1 MFWSTLLF
9 GELNHTVSMILVDP
23 FDIYSYTLDR
33 SMFWSTL
40 LIGVTL
46 CQRSWLTLF
55 SYTHIHWIGQC
66 FGRLFCSEVSR
77 LGTISGSPRRLNGKE
92 WVRYFIIFYDILW
105 YDDMFS
111 TLQFGLFSN
120 DFEQIRLSMERRLI
134 PGCPALMDPPLRW
147 FHKFR
152 DK

>member
-9 GELNHTVSMILVDP
+9 GGLNHTVSMILVDS

-77 LGTISGSPRRLNGKE
+77 LGTISGSQRRLNGKE

-105 YDDMFS
+105 YVSNFTIWPLFLMILS
-111 TLQFGLFSN
+111 RSGWAWREGLSQGARPWWTLPWG
-120 DFEQIRLSMERRLI
+120 DFMNFV
-134 PGCPALMDPPLRW
+134 MN
-147 FHKFR
+147 K
-152 DK
+152 